1 MLEAAKEYGYTLGLH
16 DQCLSIFMLDDSQFD
31 ETHTN
36 AIQVIEGLFI
46 SLSGTNPTILLDL
59 VCTDVTTILTNSR
72 RRKIFAQLCG
82 PIIYNY
88 LNEHGFVFP
97 DNVEL
102 TLSLDEIK
110 AWQPVW
116 LPIQNKVFMSSGQSA
131 VVLFEGIHDE
141 EAEISDTDSLS
152 IAPTSNII
160 PLFGPR

>member
-36 AIQVIEGLFI
+36 AIQVVEGLLI

-59 VCTDVTTILTNSR
+59 VCTDVTTMLTDSR

-82 PIIYNY
+82 PTIYHY
-88 LNEHGFVFP
+88 L
-97 DNVEL
+97 
-102 TLSLDEIK
+102 LSNSFYFLSNGEIAVSLEEVK
-110 AWQPVW
+110 TWQSIW
-116 LPIQNKVFMSSGQSA
+116 LPIQNKVFASSGRHA
-131 VVLFEGIHDE
+131 VQLMEGVDE
-141 EAEISDTDSLS
+141 SMADSEDDVVYSTPL
-152 IAPTSNII
+152 PSNVI